1 LDRGDAPAPRRSP
14 ARPAAAGGQLAAPA
28 PPRARALPADRIEAR
43 LSSSR
48 RPPAAAELGLPEK
61 IVAIHQQLTHA
72 GAPHAFGGAL
82 ALAYYAEP
90 RATIDIDLNVFVA
103 PSDYPDIAQALAV
116 LGIAGGADEKGV
128 VERDGQCRLWW
139 GQTPVDVFFAYDA
152 LHAAM
157 RGALRREPFA
167 GTTIPVLAPEHLAIC
182 KALFNRPKDWLDIEQ
197 IIVSVEDL
205 DVAEIRTWLER
216 IIGREDPRRL
226 RVEGLLAR

>member
-1 LDRGDAPAPRRSP
+1 
-14 ARPAAAGGQLAAPA
+14 
-28 PPRARALPADRIEAR
+28 
-43 LSSSR
+43 
-48 RPPAAAELGLPEK
+48 
-61 IVAIHQQLTHA
+61 
-72 GAPHAFGGAL
+72 
-82 ALAYYAEP
+82 
-90 RATIDIDLNVFVA
+90 VFVA

-152 LHAAM
+152 LHGAM